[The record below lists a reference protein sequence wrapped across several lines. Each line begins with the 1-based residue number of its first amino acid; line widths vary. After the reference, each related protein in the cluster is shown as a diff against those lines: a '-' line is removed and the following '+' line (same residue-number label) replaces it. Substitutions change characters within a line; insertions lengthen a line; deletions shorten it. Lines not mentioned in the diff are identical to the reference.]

1 MKVFVFGSN
10 GMLGRYLCKYL
21 KDNNFHKLS
30 IVALSRDELDLS
42 DTTESEIEKTLSKYN
57 ISDNDIVLNAAG
69 IINVLVDEVGEKVT
83 EHINS
88 LFPNMLANVCQKLN
102 LKMIHITTD
111 CVFSGDVGWYTE
123 KDKHDCYDVYAKTKS
138 EGEPK
143 NCCVIRTSIIG
154 EEVNHKR
161 SLIEWIKSMKG
172 KDASGF
178 TNHTWNGLTC
188 LELSKVIE
196 KIILNN
202 WEWTGVRHIHSPDV
216 VTKRE
221 LLSIVNSVYD
231 LNINIVDKET
241 EKNCYRSLSSLY
253 SLEKYDI
260 KTIEEQVKELH
271 TFEKEIIDF
280 PKTIDLKTEFG
291 CELAMGIPYAYWLHI
306 QGKLEKV
313 VTCKGMKPFYY
324 FTDNVEERYDNRSV
338 DTSQSGVMG
347 LPNPWIHGNSRMGT
361 THTKPAVLDYS
372 QWTPP
377 PYKDYYSNDEFKFD
391 KPMIVIS
398 NKIVMDHQQ
407 EPHAYFDLF
416 TLYEL
421 FNYLTSKGYCVLYK
435 RPKMTESEFTIDQN
449 EQATLHNGYT
459 ISAHVENLNKVVDD
473 HELTEYYDD
482 VYLIDDIVG
491 KSKTYTFNEIQLML
505 FANAEGFIS
514 IAGGNSI
521 FCSFFGK
528 TNITYVTTSGEQR
541 DGYYGDESYI
551 QKLSD
556 CNVIPVV
563 DPEDEIVKRGSN
575 DYQNLINKVKE
586 VFNGK

>member
-1 MKVFVFGSN
+1 MKVFVFGST
-10 GMLGRYLCKYL
+10 GMLGRYLCSYL
-21 KDNNFHKLS
+21 KNNNFHNLS

-42 DTTESEIEKTLSKYN
+42 NASEEDIKNILLKYN
-57 ISDNDIVLNAAG
+57 ISYNDVVINAAG
-69 IINVLVDEVGEKVT
+69 IINVVVDEVGDKIT
-83 EHINS
+83 KQINS
-88 LFPNMLANVCQKLN
+88 IFPKLLANVCEELN
-102 LKMIHITTD
+102 NRMIHITTD
-111 CVFSGDVGWYTE
+111 CVFSGEIGDYNE
-123 KDKHDCYDVYAKTKS
+123 KSEHDCHDVYGKTKS
-138 EGEPK
+138 KGEPN

-161 SLIEWIKSMKG
+161 SLIEWIKSMKN
-172 KDASGF
+172 KEANGF

-196 KIILNN
+196 KIIFNN
-202 WEWTGVRHIHSPDV
+202 WEWAGVRHIHSPDI
-216 VTKRE
+216 VTKKE
-221 LLSIVNSVYD
+221 LLSIVSSVYD

-253 SLEKYDI
+253 DLEKYNI

-271 TFEKEIIDF
+271 NFEKDIINF

-291 CELAMGIPYAYWLHI
+291 CELAMGVPYAYWLHK

-313 VTCKGMKPFYY
+313 ITCKGMKPFYY
-324 FTDNVEERYDNRSV
+324 FVDNIEERYDNRSV

-361 THTKPAVLDYS
+361 THTKPGVLDYS
-372 QWTPP
+372 QWISP
-377 PYKDYYSNDEFKFD
+377 PYKEYYKNDEFKFD

-416 TLYEL
+416 TLFEL
-421 FNYLTSKGYCVLYK
+421 FNYLTSKGYSVLYK

-449 EQATLHNGYT
+449 EIATLKNGYT
-459 ISAHVENLNKVVDD
+459 IEAYDENIGKTIDD
-473 HELTEYYDD
+473 HELTNYYDD
-482 VYLIDDIVG
+482 VYLIDNIV
-491 KSKTYTFNEIQLML
+491 KESQKYNFNEVQLRL
-505 FANAEGFIS
+505 FANADGFIS

-541 DGYYGDESYI
+541 DGYYSDESYI
-551 QKLSD
+551 QKLSE
-556 CNVIPVV
+556 CKVIPVV
-563 DPEDEIVKRGSN
+563 DPEDDIIKRGHN
-575 DYQNLINKVKE
+575 DYERLIDKVKE
-586 VFNGK
+586 TF